1 MEDKEIYTEKI
12 VKALN
17 KIINTMKDLKKLASD
32 RGIKSKLFSGD
43 GLEKIYQLLGDTR
56 MTRWLASVNRFS

>member
-1 MEDKEIYTEKI
+1 
-12 VKALN
+12 
-17 KIINTMKDLKKLASD
+17 MKDLKKLASD
-32 RGIKSKLFSGD
+32 HGIKSKLFSGD